1 MFSLLLE
8 RNHRVLLTRFAGTF
22 RRDVVEAQMVAAR
35 RIAAIEGPTRAL
47 YDFHDVE
54 AVDIPYASLREMG
67 RLPQTLPNQLRVYV
81 MPKPELFG
89 MGRTFATYQELTGN
103 REPLIYRTMAE
114 AYAAL
119 ELKDPDFQPVEP

>member
-1 MFSLLLE
+1 MFSLLFE
-8 RNHRVLLTRFAGTF
+8 RNHRVLLTRFTGIF
-22 RRDVVEAQMVAAR
+22 RREVVQAQMVAAR

-47 YDFHDVE
+47 YDFEGVE
-54 AVDIPYASLREMG
+54 AVEIPYAILRDMG

-81 MPKPELFG
+81 MPRPELFG

-119 ELKDPDFQPVEP
+119 DMKDPDFQPVEP

>member
-1 MFSLLLE
+1 MFSLLFE
-8 RNHRVLLTRFAGTF
+8 RNHRVLLTRFTGIF
-22 RRDVVEAQMVAAR
+22 RREVVQAQMVAAR

-47 YDFHDVE
+47 YDFEGVE
-54 AVDIPYASLREMG
+54 AVEIPYAILRDMG

-81 MPKPELFG
+81 MPRPELFG

-103 REPLIYRTMAE
+103 RQPLVCRTMAD

-119 ELKDPDFQPVEP
+119 DLKDPDFQPIEP